1 MFVDEKNNENIFSLT
16 QRKEKYYIETLTSET
31 WHFRFGEKKKRIVQE
46 KVILF
51 LGCSWFFSSWE
62 FFLHPF
68 CQFSLEYC
76 TIYDFFFFAKKLPTI
91 LAILNFI
98 SVLPK
103 GVFGEKTFNTNSR
116 TFQRIM
122 IKQVWVAQLN
132 PSIYYNNFVIRC
144 CKI

>member
-16 QRKEKYYIETLTSET
+16 QRKEKYYIGTLTSEP
-31 WHFRFGEKKKRIVQE
+31 WHFRFGEKKKDCAGKGYFVFRMFMIFFLLRILST
-46 KVILF
+46 LF
-51 LGCSWFFSSWE
+51 LSI
-62 FFLHPF
+62 FLRV
-68 CQFSLEYC
+68 LY
-76 TIYDFFFFAKKLPTI
+76 YLWYFFAKKLPTI

-98 SVLPK
+98 SVLSK

-122 IKQVWVAQLN
+122 IKQIWVAQLN
-132 PSIYYNNFVIRC
+132 PNIYYNNFVIRC

>member
-16 QRKEKYYIETLTSET
+16 QRKEKYYIGTLTSET
-31 WHFRFGEKKKRIVQE
+31 WHFRFGEKKKDCPGKGYFVFRMFMIFFLLRILST
-46 KVILF
+46 LF
-51 LGCSWFFSSWE
+51 LSIFLRVLYYLWFF
-62 FFLHPF
+62 L
-68 CQFSLEYC
+68 QR
-76 TIYDFFFFAKKLPTI
+76 KLPPI

-132 PSIYYNNFVIRC
+132 PNIYYNNFVIRC